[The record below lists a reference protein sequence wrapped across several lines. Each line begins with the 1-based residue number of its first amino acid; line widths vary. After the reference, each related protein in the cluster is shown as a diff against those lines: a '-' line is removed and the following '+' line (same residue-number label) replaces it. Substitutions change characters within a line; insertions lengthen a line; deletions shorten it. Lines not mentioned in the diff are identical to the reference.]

1 MLSFIPLCGTAKFSL
16 PGMPA
21 KPIIINLLGQEDLKH
36 TPQGR
41 IIGWALTYGRYI
53 MIGTEIVV
61 LLAFIARFS
70 LDRKLTDLKEEI
82 SQNQAI
88 LEANVDL
95 ENDIRTLQDHLA
107 KVKQLT
113 NAQGKPLGILATFQA
128 ALPSD
133 VYVTTINISDNKL
146 DAEVV
151 AGTTGGFSQL
161 LTNIQGNS
169 DVTQLEIA
177 SIHKD
182 PLTGISFK
190 LSVFMK
196 SK

>member
-1 MLSFIPLCGTAKFSL
+1 
-16 PGMPA
+16 MPA